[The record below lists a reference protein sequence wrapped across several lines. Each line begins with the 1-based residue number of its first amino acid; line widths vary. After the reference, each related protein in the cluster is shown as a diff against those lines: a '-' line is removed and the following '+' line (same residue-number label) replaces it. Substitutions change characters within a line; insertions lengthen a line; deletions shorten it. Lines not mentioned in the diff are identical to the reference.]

1 MGKSKVVSIDKPTA
15 VEQIASEVH
24 SEMAEKAEALETL
37 ANGMKKFLVE
47 FECKQIVRSKVEVE
61 AFTRTD
67 AEKRFKADADNLD
80 IDTVIAGA
88 DKKFAPQ
95 LVGKSV
101 RAFPA

>member
-1 MGKSKVVSIDKPTA
+1 MGNDKK
-15 VEQIASEVH
+15 
-24 SEMAEKAEALETL
+24 AEKVEALETV
-37 ANGMKKFLVE
+37 ANGLKKFLVE
-47 FECKQIVRSKVEVE
+47 FECKQIVRSTVEIE
-61 AFTRTD
+61 ASTRTD

-88 DKKFAPQ
+88 KDKFAPQ

>member
-1 MGKSKVVSIDKPTA
+1 MGTDKK
-15 VEQIASEVH
+15 
-24 SEMAEKAEALETL
+24 AEKAVALETL

-80 IDTVIAGA
+80 IDTVISGA
-88 DKKFAPQ
+88 KDRFAPQ

>member
-1 MGKSKVVSIDKPTA
+1 MGTDKKV
-15 VEQIASEVH
+15 
-24 SEMAEKAEALETL
+24 EKAVALETL

-47 FECKQIVRSKVEVE
+47 FECKQIVRSQVEVE

>member
-1 MGKSKVVSIDKPTA
+1 MGTDKKVEKVV
-15 VEQIASEVH
+15 
-24 SEMAEKAEALETL
+24 ALETL

-47 FECKQIVRSKVEVE
+47 FECKQIVRSTVEVE

-67 AEKRFKADADNLD
+67 AEKRFKANADDLD
-80 IDTVIAGA
+80 IETVIAGA

-101 RAFPA
+101 RAFPV